1 VSASTQD
8 YVKWFRHSSPYIN
21 KHRGKTFVLMLPGEA
36 ISHENFS
43 NIIHDIALLSSLGV
57 RLVLVHG
64 ARTQIDLRLQSAG
77 ATSQFH
83 RNLRITDSASLPLV
97 IQAIGEARVTIEA
110 ALSTGLPNSPMHGAH
125 MQVLSGNF
133 AVAMPHG
140 VIDGI
145 DLQHT
150 GKMRRVNVKSL
161 QTALDSGAIALLS
174 PLGYS
179 PTGEIFNLSFS
190 DVATH
195 VATAIK
201 ADKLLAFIDSHGVTD
216 NEGKLLRQLS
226 LQECKS
232 FLETHAND
240 IEADLQQAVK
250 ACYLSCLQ
258 GVARAQ
264 LVNYGIDGALLTE
277 LFTRD
282 GVGTMVYSGQ
292 YEQLRTATIDDVGGI
307 LELIAPLENE
317 GILVRRSREV
327 LETEINKFSVMEK
340 DGTIIACAALYPYD
354 DMAELACVITHPD
367 YRKGGRAATLLDH
380 MENLARKQ
388 NIKQLFLLTTQTAH
402 WFIEQGFAPGNLS
415 DLPMARQGLYNYQRN
430 SKIFVKQLSSTV
442 VTPSET
448 AR

>member
-1 VSASTQD
+1 
-8 YVKWFRHSSPYIN
+8 
-21 KHRGKTFVLMLPGEA
+21 MLPGEA
-36 ISHENFS
+36 LNHDNFS

-64 ARTQIDLRLQSAG
+64 ARPQIDARLQTAG
-77 ATSQFH
+77 VISQFH
-83 RNLRITDSASLPLV
+83 RNLRITDSDSLSLV
-97 IQAIGEARVTIEA
+97 VQAIGEARITVEA

-140 VIDGI
+140 VIEGV

-150 GKMRRVNVKSL
+150 GKMRRVNTRSL

-179 PTGEIFNLSFS
+179 PTGEVFNLSFS
-190 DVATH
+190 DVAQH

-201 ADKLLAFIDSHGVTD
+201 ADKLLAFIDCHGVTD
-216 NEGKLLRQLS
+216 AEGKLLRQLS
-226 LQECKS
+226 LQECKA
-232 FLETHAND
+232 FLETEGPGID
-240 IEADLQQAVK
+240 ADLKQALN

-258 GVARAQ
+258 GVPRAQ

-282 GVGTMVYSGQ
+282 GLGTMIYSGQ

-317 GILVRRSREV
+317 GILVRRSREL
-327 LETEINKFSVMEK
+327 LETEIGQFSVMEK
-340 DGTIIACAALYPYD
+340 DGTIIACAALYPYG
-354 DMAELACVITHPD
+354 DMAELSCVATHPD
-367 YRKGGRAATLLDH
+367 YRKGGRAASLLDH
-380 MENLARKQ
+380 VENRARKLQ
-388 NIKQLFLLTTQTAH
+388 IKQLFLLTTQTAH
-402 WFIEQGFAPGNLS
+402 WFIEQGFKPGNLQ
-415 DLPMARQGLYNYQRN
+415 DLPIARQSLYNYQRN
-430 SKIFVKQLSSTV
+430 SKIFVKAISQV
-442 VTPSET
+442 PSP
-448 AR
+448 